1 VITSSQQGLDLVG
14 KVFVDPGDI
23 VLCGKPTYVGAI
35 QAFNSYGGVLHGV
48 ELDELGISTEALEK
62 EIKRLHDQCKRPKF
76 VYVVP
81 DFQNPSGITL
91 NLDRRK
97 ELIALAEKYDLI
109 IIEDSP
115 YRQLR
120 FEGEAPPPL
129 ISLNSERVIALYSFS
144 KILLPGF
151 RLGWMAG
158 PTDLIQKLII
168 AKQAVDLCAPP
179 FNQAI
184 LAEFMKRGHLE
195 RQIAKIRS
203 AYKEKCDFMLRQMDI
218 HLADVKGISWTR
230 PEGGLFLWVTLPETM
245 DSAEMFLEAVEKKV
259 AYVMG
264 SSFDPDGMD
273 KRNLRLN
280 FSFASMAEIETGIQR
295 LAEVIKERFSQ
306 KKFDSPVTP

>member
-1 VITSSQQGLDLVG
+1 
-14 KVFVDPGDI
+14 
-23 VLCGKPTYVGAI
+23 
-35 QAFNSYGGVLHGV
+35 LHGV
-48 ELDELGISTEALEK
+48 ELDELGISTTALER
-62 EIKRLHDQCKRPKF
+62 EIKRLGDQCKRPKF
-76 VYVVP
+76 IYVVP

-91 NLDRRK
+91 NLERRK
-97 ELIALAEKYDLI
+97 QLIEIAEKYDLI

-158 PTDLIQKLII
+158 PHDLIQKLII

-179 FNQAI
+179 FNQSI
-184 LAEFMKRGHLE
+184 LSEFIKRGHLDT
-195 RQIAKIRS
+195 QIEKIKG
-203 AYKEKCDFMLRQMDI
+203 AYKEKCDFMLKQLDT
-218 HLADVKGISWTR
+218 HLEGVPGVSWTR
-230 PEGGLFLWVTLPETM
+230 PEGGLFLWVTLPDNM

-273 KRNLRLN
+273 KRTLRLN
-280 FSFASMAEIETGIQR
+280 FSFASMEQIETGIQR
-295 LAEVIKERFSQ
+295 LAEVIKDRQ
-306 KKFDSPVTP
+306 TRAKVDSPVAP